1 MVEKWRSIPRDV
13 DVLLYASFHET
24 YGVLCA
30 FLKDT
35 SYKVEANVNM
45 NFGGWEE
52 IKITGEGKAIS
63 LFPGSILIKDGST
76 LQVVD
81 KETFLRNYKPAEKE
95 YKGYITW

>member
-13 DVLLYASFHET
+13 DVLLYANFRET

-30 FLKDT
+30 FLKNT
-35 SYKVEANVNM
+35 PYKVEANVNM
-45 NFGGWEE
+45 NFYGWEE
-52 IKITGEGKAIS
+52 IKIFDEDRTIS

-81 KETFLRNYKPAEKE
+81 KETLLRNYKPTEKE

>member
-13 DVLLYASFHET
+13 DVLLYKGFHET
-24 YGVLCA
+24 YGVLCE

-35 SYKVEANVNM
+35 PYKVEADVNM
-45 NFGGWEE
+45 ASGWEE
-52 IKITGEGKAIS
+52 VSIVGEGRTIN
-63 LFPGSILIKDGST
+63 LFSGSILIKDNSN
-76 LQVVD
+76 LQVLD